1 MGVPPLDVG
10 GLCRGL
16 NSSPS
21 APVTAPVQHPLSEAS
36 CPPTPAPPR
45 RKGQGPQA
53 GWRSPGRSSDST
65 PVLGSLVFSVRDRG
79 SSLRGQNRPRLL
91 LQRRKPRPQQVW
103 IFCIS
108 SPRGRWTQ
116 ASVTRTGL
124 NVPRSPSICRGQLS
138 WRPGESG
145 VTSLVSGHFAAGV
158 YVPTR
163 NSPGRPPVKGE
174 PRLGG
179 VQGWSR
185 GRGSGSHR
193 LLAST
198 PSLPV
203 WLLLLHACL
212 LLLHPCLH
220 PQPTGV
226 SGGKQLCGLGK
237 GRGCWA
243 KSRREC

>member
-1 MGVPPLDVG
+1 M
-10 GLCRGL
+10 L

-138 WRPGESG
+138 WRPGPLSCSPARPSLLSG
-145 VTSLVSGHFAAGV
+145 SIQWPKLPRYPSRGGGRA
-158 YVPTR
+158 VPT
-163 NSPGRPPVKGE
+163 PGVLRIRVE
-174 PRLGG
+174 DSLG
-179 VQGWSR
+179 QKLQKNLS
-185 GRGSGSHR
+185 
-193 LLAST
+193 
-198 PSLPV
+198 PSL
-203 WLLLLHACL
+203 A
-212 LLLHPCLH
+212 
-220 PQPTGV
+220 
-226 SGGKQLCGLGK
+226 
-237 GRGCWA
+237 GC
-243 KSRREC
+243 